1 MIPAPHPAPRVIPAA
16 HRFREPLPVLVLLDL
31 QKQHLAGGPQHT
43 VRNAAAV
50 VDGCQRLLA
59 AARTSGIPVAHTKRL
74 EGDAFFNPESP
85 LTDWVAEC
93 RPSPHEMLYEHTAP
107 SIYSVQ
113 SFARF
118 FEHIQSPL
126 IVLAGFGASYTGLAT
141 AIDGFSR
148 GHQIWF
154 VGDASGSCG
163 STAVNHEPVCNIIG
177 QFADVIDLSSAL
189 SRFQDRSRGHRTHG

>member
-1 MIPAPHPAPRVIPAA
+1 MAPALPTKVISAA
-16 HRFREPLPVLVLLDL
+16 HRFREPLPVLVLLDM
-31 QKQHLAGGPQHT
+31 QKQHLAGSPQH
-43 VRNAAAV
+43 VVGNAASV
-50 VDGCQRLLA
+50 VDGCQKLLA
-59 AARTSGIPVAHTKRL
+59 VARTTGIPVAHTKRL
-74 EGDAFFNPESP
+74 EGDTFFNPESP

-93 RPSPHEMLYEHTAP
+93 RPIPHEMLYEHTAP

-148 GHQIWF
+148 GHRIWF
-154 VGDASGSCG
+154 VGDASGSG
-163 STAVNHEPVCNIIG
+163 GGAAIDHRPVCTIIG
-177 QFADVIDLSSAL
+177 QFADIIDLSSAL
-189 SRFQDRSRGHRTHG
+189 TRFQERSRGHYAHG